1 MPDFFGAAAVTADP
15 VGVIVFRLVVAL
27 LFGVI
32 VAFVY
37 RRSRRVAAGSF
48 TTTLLLLSILIAMVT
63 QVIGDNV
70 ARAFSLVGALSIV
83 RFRTV
88 VRDTQDTAYV
98 IAAVAVGMAVGAGH
112 FWVAAAG
119 ITIVAVAAFAT
130 RTDQPPETAADMPF
144 TLNVRL
150 ALGLDEAKVVAPVIA
165 QFAAL
170 SRVTGVATARQG
182 GSIDVSYRLALK
194 DQHQAQAMVTA
205 INRLDGVQ
213 SVGLNRSDVDVEP

>member
-15 VGVIVFRLVVAL
+15 VGVIVFRLIVAM
-27 LFGVI
+27 LFGVV

-37 RRSRRVAAGSF
+37 RRSRRVPAGSF

-83 RFRTV
+83 RFRTI

-119 ITIVAVAAFAT
+119 IAIVAVAAFAT
-130 RTDQPPETAADMPF
+130 RNDQPPEAAADMPF

-150 ALGLDEAKVVAPVIA
+150 ALGLDEAKLIAPVLA
-165 QFAAL
+165 PFVTH

-213 SVGLNRSDVDVEP
+213 SVGLNRSDEVVET

>member
-15 VGVIVFRLVVAL
+15 VGVIVFRLIVAM
-27 LFGVI
+27 LFGVV

-37 RRSRRVAAGSF
+37 RRSRRLPAGSF

-83 RFRTV
+83 RFRTI

-119 ITIVAVAAFAT
+119 IAVVSVAAFFT
-130 RTDQPPETAADMPF
+130 RNDQPPETEADMPF
-144 TLNVRL
+144 TLSVRL
-150 ALGLDEAKVVAPVIA
+150 ALGLDEAKVVAPVLA
-165 QFAAL
+165 QFATL
-170 SRVTGVATARQG
+170 SRVTSVATARQG

-205 INRLDGVQ
+205 INRLEGVQ
-213 SVGLNRSDVDVEP
+213 SVGLNRADVVVET